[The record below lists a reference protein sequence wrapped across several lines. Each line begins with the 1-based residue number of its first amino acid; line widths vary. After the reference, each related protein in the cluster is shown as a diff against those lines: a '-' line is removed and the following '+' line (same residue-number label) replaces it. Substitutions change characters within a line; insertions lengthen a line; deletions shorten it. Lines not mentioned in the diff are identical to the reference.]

1 MFLWDPDMS
10 YLSYSAYIL
19 NILYIN
25 LTPLGVFMVFIL
37 IKRVP
42 EAPMDSL
49 VNSKLSPWNDSTGLR
64 DLKWIHRKLS

>member
-1 MFLWDPDMS
+1 MFVWDPDMS

-25 LTPLGVFMVFIL
+25 LTPLGVFMVFLL

-42 EAPMDSL
+42 EAPRDSL
-49 VNSKLSPWNDSTGLR
+49 VNSKLSP
-64 DLKWIHRKLS
+64 